1 LEDIELKIE
10 PFRKIQPVNQFY
22 LMPKHISRLIVQIQP
37 RKVEYSSGEVE
48 IIPKDSFTTEEWAV
62 KVDGNEN
69 ELKTKIKV
77 FVCPGGHSYFRNL
90 KILDEEVSWKNI
102 KENYL
107 FKFKGNLRWHLIS
120 QGDLKDEKH
129 KVIKIDISKIPLF
142 IDTSFEN

>member
-10 PFRKIQPVNQFY
+10 LFRQIQTVDVNQFY
-22 LMPKHISRLIVQIQP
+22 WMPKHISRLIVQIQP

-48 IIPKDSFTTEEWAV
+48 IIPKDSFSTEEWAV

-90 KILDEEVSWKNI
+90 TILYEQVSWKNI

-107 FKFKGNLRWHLIS
+107 NLRETCDFN
-120 QGDLKDEKH
+120 G
-129 KVIKIDISKIPLF
+129 IKFLMAI
-142 IDTSFEN
+142 